1 MKYSTLEYDMNRPSI
16 KVINV
21 PLDSDYG
28 VAVKVFKDGQLIQPN
43 LSVGGYTPTGT
54 RADWQLFELSSG
66 SEPCKKLME
75 VQAAEVSGS
84 HVGHTW
90 TEHIENQQDTE
101 MEDAI
106 DFEISVVSGEDDIT
120 LEASTTKL
128 SAWVA
133 GQQVEE
139 VYAV

>member
-1 MKYSTLEYDMNRPSI
+1 
-16 KVINV
+16 
-21 PLDSDYG
+21 
-28 VAVKVFKDGQLIQPN
+28 
-43 LSVGGYTPTGT
+43 
-54 RADWQLFELSSG
+54 
-66 SEPCKKLME
+66 
-75 VQAAEVSGS
+75 
-84 HVGHTW
+84 
-90 TEHIENQQDTE
+90 